1 MIQEL
6 RTFLI
11 YISVDLIFVLMYAL
25 FISST
30 LSMRFGKVKYII
42 IHACCFVL
50 GDFIYAFLHTPQ
62 YVMNLAGI
70 CTLLL
75 SSFTF
80 SNDKPIKILS
90 YTMIPYALHSLTLII
105 YIYIKTLLFK
115 DPTVSFGA
123 SAYADGFLSA
133 LFLPLPLFLISRLLR
148 RKKTEISD
156 LTVTYLLSGLT
167 LQTMFVFF
175 CIHMYFGNISFP
187 FFMSGLLIFM
197 VLTMLMSLYII
208 RRTIKINRENSRR
221 EIIEDRYKQLSLQY
235 ENLRNSYLSYK
246 KLRHDL
252 NDHIRIINGLA
263 QRGENTELSE
273 YTKKLTEDWDSLTA
287 ATFCDLPAADII
299 LSEKYSIAVGHG
311 IDTDFLLSGIKQLE
325 TDSVYLCSIL
335 SNLLN
340 NAIEAAAQSTG
351 ERFIR
356 LRSDIQMNNLVITCR
371 NSVPKQPV
379 PKPDSENH
387 GFGLE
392 IIKELAE
399 LLGGNFIYS
408 QDDSSFS
415 AAVTIP
421 AGDCEMQSQ

>member
-1 MIQEL
+1 MTQEL
-6 RTFLI
+6 GTFLM
-11 YISVDLIFVLMYAL
+11 YMGVDLIFSLMYAL

-42 IHACCFVL
+42 LHSCCFVL
-50 GDFIYAFLHTPQ
+50 ADFINAFLHTPQ
-62 YVMNLAGI
+62 YVMNLYGI

-75 SSFTF
+75 LSFAF

-90 YTMIPYALHSLTLII
+90 YTMIPYALNSLTIII
-105 YIYIKTLLFK
+105 YIYIKMLLFK
-115 DPTVSFGA
+115 APMVSFGA
-123 SAYADGFLSA
+123 SGFADGILSS
-133 LFLPLPLFLISRLLR
+133 LLMPLPLFLISRRLR

-156 LTVTYLLSGLT
+156 LTVTYLLSVLT
-167 LQTMFVFF
+167 LQTLFICF
-175 CIHMYFGNISFP
+175 CIHMYLGNISFP
-187 FFMSGLLIFM
+187 VFMSGLLIFM
-197 VLTMLMSLYII
+197 MLTILTSLYII

-252 NDHIRIINGLA
+252 KDHIRIINGLA

-273 YTKKLTEDWDSLTA
+273 YTKKLTDDWDSLTA

-299 LSEKYSIAVGHG
+299 LSEKYSIAVGRG

-325 TDSVYLCSIL
+325 ADSVYLCSIL

-371 NSVPKQPV
+371 NSVPEQPI
-379 PKPDSENH
+379 PKPDAENH

-408 QDDSSFS
+408 RDDSGFS

-421 AGDCEMQSQ
+421 VKKGADV